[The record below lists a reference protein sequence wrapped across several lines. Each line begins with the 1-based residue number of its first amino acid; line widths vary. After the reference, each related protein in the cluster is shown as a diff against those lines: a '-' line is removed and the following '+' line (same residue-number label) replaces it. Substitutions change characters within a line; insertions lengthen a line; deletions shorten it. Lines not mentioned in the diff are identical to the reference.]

1 MTYDEL
7 VTAVNDYAE
16 NNFPTVDINRFIE
29 QAEQTIYNT
38 VQLPSLRR
46 NVTGSLTAGFPY
58 LSLPTD
64 FLSTFSFAVIDSTGS
79 YFFLL
84 NKDVNFIRECYPSP
98 TFQAL
103 PQHYALWGP
112 QTSQPNYLS
121 FILGPTPDQAY
132 TVELHY
138 FFYPVSIIQ
147 AAVNTLGTLTGGSG
161 YTNGQYF
168 NVTLTGGTGTTC
180 TADIVVS
187 GGAVTSVNLVNGGCY
202 YTVGDT
208 LSTAATNLGS
218 GTGTGFNIKVLAVNN
233 PTGTTWLGQNF
244 DTALLN
250 QTLVEAITYLKGE
263 ADMIKLYQ
271 DRAAMAMALLKQLGD
286 AKERGDAYRDGQV
299 KSKVL

>member
-7 VTAVNDYAE
+7 VTAINDYQE
-16 NNFPTVDINRFIE
+16 NNFPTVDVNRFIE
-29 QAEQTIYNT
+29 QAEQTIYNI

-64 FLSTFSFAVIDSTGS
+64 FLSTFSFAVIDSAGTYS
-79 YFFLL
+79 FLL
-84 NKDVNFIRECYPSP
+84 NKDVNFIRECYPSA

-112 QTSQPNYLS
+112 QTSNPNALS
-121 FILGPTPDQAY
+121 FMVGPTPDQGYA
-132 TVELHY
+132 VELHY

-147 AAVNTLGTLTGGSG
+147 AVVSTLGTLTEGSG

-187 GGAVTSVNLVNGGCY
+187 GGAVTSVTLVNGGCY
-202 YTVGDT
+202 YTVNDT
-208 LSTAATNLGS
+208 LSTAAANLGGGS
-218 GTGTGFNIKVLAVNN
+218 GTGFSIKVLAVNN

-250 QTLVEAITYLKGE
+250 QSLVEAITYTKGE
-263 ADMIKLYQ
+263 PDMVKLYQ
-271 DRAAMAMALLKQLGD
+271 DRADRAMSLLKQLGD

-299 KSKVL
+299 KSKVI